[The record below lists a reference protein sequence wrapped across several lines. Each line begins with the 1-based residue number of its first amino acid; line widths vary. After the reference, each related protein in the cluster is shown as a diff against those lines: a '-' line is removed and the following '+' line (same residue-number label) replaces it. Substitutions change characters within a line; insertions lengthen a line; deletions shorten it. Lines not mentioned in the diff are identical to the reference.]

1 VSIYK
6 LAAIIGILIAL
17 VAAFVSIP
25 YAVTLMT
32 VAGVIVGVSI
42 LAEHQ
47 VRVIVS
53 AVALT
58 ALAASF
64 SELPAVGTYLTSII
78 ANVGH
83 VAAGAALFII
93 LRNVV
98 TRLTN

>member
-1 VSIYK
+1 MSIYK

-32 VAGVIVGVSI
+32 VAGVIV
-42 LAEHQ
+42 
-47 VRVIVS
+47 S

-64 SELPAVGTYLTSII
+64 SELPAVGTYVTSII